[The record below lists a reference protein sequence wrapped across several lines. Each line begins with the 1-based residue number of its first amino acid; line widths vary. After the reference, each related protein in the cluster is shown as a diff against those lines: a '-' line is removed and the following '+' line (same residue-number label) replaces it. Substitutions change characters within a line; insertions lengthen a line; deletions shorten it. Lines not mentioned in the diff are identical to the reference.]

1 MNTRIA
7 QKEVINHLCVF
18 QYLEIE
24 CARLLGG
31 WLPGLRRWESKHA
44 AALHLWQD
52 AQHSKHLRTRLWEL
66 KVMNP
71 DRLVPDEAKA
81 VISALALAREDDEF
95 LAGLYLGLK
104 SALLAAYHRYIEVTH
119 PVNDAPSVEVIRRII
134 PELEAQLS
142 AAREMLAMAAPSA
155 PDSDEGRGDRWRRFI
170 ASRSAFLGESPGQP
184 AEAVLPPP
192 GYSVSPLPFAE
203 ARRDE
208 RFKVDFTGIPR
219 PAEGDFEA
227 ARLFQFINYAH
238 EMQAAETLGSV
249 LWEAEGMPW
258 EFYFDVARHC
268 YDEARHCQLGE
279 TRLAELGRHITEFPH
294 CVTNYNWRQLVDPL
308 RRYCILTY
316 VIEQDSFKYKHESY
330 KRYLE
335 RTDHESAEAVLF
347 DIADEML
354 HVRWGKKWVPELMK
368 NTGEESDLDTLVAES
383 RRLLQEHSVNP
394 MQIACSQRN

>member
-1 MNTRIA
+1 MKTRLT
-7 QKEVINHLCVF
+7 QKEVITQLCTF
-18 QYLEIE
+18 QYLEIG
-24 CARLLGG
+24 CACILGG

-71 DRLVPDEAKA
+71 DRLVPDEARD
-81 VISALALAREDDEF
+81 VLSGLALAREDDEF

-104 SALLAAYHRYIEVTH
+104 SALLAAYHRFLEATH
-119 PVNDAPSVEVIRRII
+119 PVNDAPSVEVIQRII
-134 PELEAQLS
+134 PEIEAQL
-142 AAREMLAMAAPSA
+142 ATAREMLATAAAGS
-155 PDSDEGRGDRWRRFI
+155 PDRDGGRGERWRQFI
-170 ASRSAFLGESPGQP
+170 ASRAAFLGDSSDGP
-184 AEAVLPPP
+184 AEPVLPPP
-192 GYSVSPLPFAE
+192 GYSVSPLPFPE

-208 RFKVDFTGIPR
+208 RFKIDFAGIPR

-227 ARLFQFINYAH
+227 QRLFQFVNYAH

-249 LWEAEGMPW
+249 LWEVKGMPW
-258 EFYFDVARHC
+258 EFYYDVARHC

-279 TRLAELGRHITEFPH
+279 ARLAELGRHITEFPH

-308 RRYCILTY
+308 RRYCILTFI
-316 VIEQDSFKYKHESY
+316 IEQDSFKYKHESY

-335 RTDHESAEAVLF
+335 QTDHESAEAVLY

-368 NTGEESDLDTLVAES
+368 NTGEASDLDGLVAES
-383 RRLLQEHSVNP
+383 RRLLLDHTANP
-394 MQIACSQRN
+394 LQIACSQRN